1 MGKCSIPRSNPGG
14 GAERVGDIKVTTR
27 PSLGDKWVLCNGDPK
42 DGGEAA
48 IPDITNESCWTNIN
62 GPPIIPDSSVG
73 GFDIARAVYAGNGI
87 WYSPDDTLSPT
98 ELQIWRYDQNTG
110 SVSMV
115 FYKDITGM
123 DTYLNADGFAHIC
136 YNEKTNCIA
145 ICYTNDNSY
154 GDIDVDNS
162 GLYIYIDLIDCDSF
176 SKISESSISF
186 AEIADLCGADTP
198 QGEVV
203 WNKAIKLIH
212 NGNKVI
218 FFVSFQSSF
227 IDEYGDWQRDG
238 NCYTAFLASDYGDIL
253 GGTPVWSA
261 TSIDDGSYSSV
272 YNNNLKDYIEIGDS
286 VYALVDVNCPEWNY
300 YSLAKYDTSTGAYTD
315 FSSELNAY
323 GNDGNSYQ
331 INGARLATDGT
342 NLYMLANNDIVC
354 IDADDSVSITSGVIN
369 AGYYNPDEGEDAKQ
383 FFYYNGALYIYCKGI
398 CIFDLATQT
407 SVDSISVF
415 SRYAFYIITSSN
427 EIAKSNCIF
436 TFFTNGTYNCYWFNG
451 NDTVERWP
459 IITVDEEAY
468 CFMKIKE

>member
-42 DGGEAA
+42 DGSESK
-48 IPDITNESCWTNIN
+48 IPDIKDEQCWTNIN
-62 GPPIIPDSSVG
+62 GPPSYTIG
-73 GFDIARAVYAGNGI
+73 GMSGEPYFGKAIYAKDGI
-87 WYSPDDTLSPT
+87 WYMPAIENSSD
-98 ELQIWRYDQNTG
+98 ICICKYDQNTG
-110 SVSMV
+110 
-115 FYKDITGM
+115 DIFPVYRTTTPCM
-123 DTYLNADGFAHIC
+123 LNDVMNGFTHLS
-136 YNEKTNCIA
+136 YNKYRNTLA
-145 ICYTNDNSY
+145 ICYTDDSSY
-154 GDIDVDNS
+154 SYIDVDNR
-162 GLYIYIDLIDCDSF
+162 GLYIYIELIDCDSF

-212 NGNKVI
+212 NGNIVV

-227 IDEYGDWQRDG
+227 IDENGDWQSDG
-238 NCYTAFLASDYGDIL
+238 TCYTAFLASDYDDIL
-253 GGTPVWSA
+253 TGYPVWGA
-261 TSIDDGSYSSV
+261 TSIYDGSYLSI
-272 YNNNLKDYIEIGDS
+272 YCNDLKDYIEIGDS
-286 VYALVDVNCPEWNY
+286 VYALIDVHCPEWNY